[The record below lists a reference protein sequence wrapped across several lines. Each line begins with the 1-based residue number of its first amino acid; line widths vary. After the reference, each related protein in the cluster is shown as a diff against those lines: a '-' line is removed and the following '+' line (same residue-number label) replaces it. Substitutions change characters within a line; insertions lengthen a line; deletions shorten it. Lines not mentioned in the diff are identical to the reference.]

1 MFFWVFSPFLLC
13 NLLAETQDEKA
24 MENKTLKVTMTKKN
38 KISKVSEFLI
48 LAYTWNGKLGN
59 LGKFSF
65 TFVYFRLLFG
75 GIKNSRSKNQ
85 KNDFKQKIAT
95 LRLGLIRKNENFKGF
110 QVFDFALHL
119 SNPHSSWLRKFADH
133 KWFFQIPLILTASF
147 TDKFIAE

>member
-13 NLLAETQDEKA
+13 NLLAETQDKKA

-48 LAYTWNGKLGN
+48 LAYTWTWKSR
-59 LGKFSF
+59 KV
-65 TFVYFRLLFG
+65 FVYFRLFSFTFWWYKKLKIQKPEKWFQT
-75 GIKNSRSKNQ
+75 KNCN
-85 KNDFKQKIAT
+85 FKV
-95 LRLGLIRKNENFKGF
+95 GLIRKNENFKGF